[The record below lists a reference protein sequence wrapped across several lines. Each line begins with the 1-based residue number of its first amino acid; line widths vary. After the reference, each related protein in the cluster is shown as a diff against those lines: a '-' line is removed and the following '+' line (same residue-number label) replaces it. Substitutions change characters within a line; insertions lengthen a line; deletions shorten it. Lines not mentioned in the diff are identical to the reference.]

1 MKRTE
6 IGVALLGFGN
16 VGSGT
21 YRALEENFAL
31 IEKKV
36 GAKVVIKKILVRR
49 IDAQRRIDVPAEL
62 LTTNFEEI
70 LKDPK
75 IDIVAELMG
84 GINPATGFIK
94 AALTAGK
101 HVVTAN
107 KAALALALPE
117 FNKTAAFHHAMLRY
131 EASVCGAIPVIGA
144 ISRALTGNR
153 ITSVKGIV
161 NGTTNYILTRMAAEG
176 ASYEDVL
183 KDAQTLG
190 FAEADPTGDVEGY
203 DAANKLT
210 VLIAAAFGVYRAP
223 DSFERVGIT
232 GVTMDDLAAAE
243 SEGKVIKLLACAE
256 EKDGQIE
263 AYVKPVTVEKDS
275 FLGRCGSE
283 FNAVQIDCNMAGP
296 IFLQGKG
303 AGPEPTGS
311 AVMGDIIE
319 IAQAIVNGTEH
330 AQPATALM

>member
-36 GAKVVIKKILVRR
+36 GAKVVIKKVQVRR
-49 IDAQRRIDVPAEL
+49 LDAARRVDVPAEL
-62 LTTNFEEI
+62 LTTDVEEI
-70 LKDPK
+70 LKNPE

-117 FNKTAAFHHAMLRY
+117 FNKTAAFHKRMLRY

-144 ISRALTGNR
+144 ISRALTANR
-153 ITSVKGIV
+153 ITSVRGIV

-176 ASYEDVL
+176 AS
-183 KDAQTLG
+183 
-190 FAEADPTGDVEGY
+190 
-203 DAANKLT
+203 
-210 VLIAAAFGVYRAP
+210 
-223 DSFERVGIT
+223 S
-232 GVTMDDLAAAE
+232 
-243 SEGKVIKLLACAE
+243 
-256 EKDGQIE
+256 
-263 AYVKPVTVEKDS
+263 
-275 FLGRCGSE
+275 
-283 FNAVQIDCNMAGP
+283 
-296 IFLQGKG
+296 
-303 AGPEPTGS
+303 
-311 AVMGDIIE
+311 
-319 IAQAIVNGTEH
+319 
-330 AQPATALM
+330 